1 VVDHFDLWLDESWN
15 LKAME
20 KELRRSMRRRWMTW
34 AITTALMA
42 LYVAVARIESQPTR
56 GKLELKPGNEIELRV
71 FRAFDETLSAGL
83 NVVSAKCISGIGAWS
98 SPQRTAWREVPDYWV
113 FTPDTLIRL
122 ELSIENQKPLAFEA
136 VPADRDCG
144 QNFRRLTSNLSVAP
158 GLYRRPPR
166 NVQEIPLRRFVNN
179 LRIRVAEVD
188 PQIVGTTV
196 DVVVLAPLGFKSTD
210 PNLVFFWFAF
220 FLEPVFWVTQ
230 SIWLLF
236 LLARWRWSFLKK
248 PG

>member
-1 VVDHFDLWLDESWN
+1 
-15 LKAME
+15 M
-20 KELRRSMRRRWMTW
+20 LRGWVTW
-34 AITTALMA
+34 AITTALMV

-56 GKLELKPGNEIELRV
+56 AKLELRPGNEIELQV
-71 FRAFDETLSAGL
+71 YRAFVETLHAGL
-83 NVVSAKCISGIGAWS
+83 DIFNGKCTPWMGEALS
-98 SPQRTAWREVPDYWV
+98 SQRTSWREVPGYWV
-113 FTPDTLIRL
+113 FTPDTVIRL
-122 ELSIENQKPLAFEA
+122 ELTIDDQKALTFEA
-136 VPADRDCG
+136 VPSDRDCG

-166 NVQEIPLRRFVNN
+166 DVQEIPLRHFINN
-179 LRIRVAEVD
+179 LHIRVSEVD

-196 DVVVLAPLGFKSTD
+196 DVVVLAPLGFKWTD